1 MRTEKAAAAT
11 ASSVR
16 AWVCEWI
23 VCEPGTY
30 LVLTVSVCEWVSVLA
45 ERGGGGL
52 TVWDERVRRMGH
64 KSGRKDLL
72 RHVPGPEH
80 LS

>member
-16 AWVCEWI
+16 AWVCEWT
-23 VCEPGTY
+23 VSEPGTY
-30 LVLTVSVCEWVSVLA
+30 LVLTASVCDWVRVLA

-52 TVWDERVRRMGH
+52 TV
-64 KSGRKDLL
+64 
-72 RHVPGPEH
+72 
-80 LS
+80 